1 MELEKITSG
10 EKGPGKRARKRGYYD
25 ACGMAHAMD
34 LIGDRWALAVVRELM
49 LGPRRFGDLR
59 ADLPGLS
66 ANVLT
71 QRLTELEAD
80 NILFKRKLPPPANV
94 QVYEL
99 TSWGYEAEPIIQELG
114 RWAARSPG
122 HDATL
127 PISGVS
133 ILLSLRTM
141 LAREKIG
148 DLRLT
153 IGFRWGSEDYVGR
166 LDADGLAIARGRAEE
181 GEIVF
186 AGAPN
191 AFAGFIYGKLPV
203 EGLGGALTVT
213 GDMGLARRF
222 AELFEL
228 PPKFTSDPR

>member
-1 MELEKITSG
+1 
-10 EKGPGKRARKRGYYD
+10 
-25 ACGMAHAMD
+25 MAHAME
-34 LIGDRWALAVVRELM
+34 LVGDRWALAVVRELM

-80 NILFKRKLPPPANV
+80 NIVLKTKLPPPANV

-99 TSWGYEAEPIIQELG
+99 TTWGYEAEPIIQELG

-127 PISGVS
+127 PISRVS

-141 LAREKIG
+141 IAPAKIG

-153 IGFRWGSEDYVGR
+153 VGFRWGTDEYLGR
-166 LDADGLAIARGRAEE
+166 LDADGLAIARGRAED
-181 GEIVF
+181 GDIVF

-191 AFAGFIYGKLPV
+191 AFAAFIYGGVPV
-203 EGLGGALTVT
+203 EQLSGALSVA
-213 GDMGLARRF
+213 GDPALAARF
-222 AELFEL
+222 AALFEL
-228 PPKFTSDPR
+228 PPKFLRE

>member
-1 MELEKITSG
+1 MELGKITTK
-10 EKGPGKRARKRGYYD
+10 KGVSRRRGYYD

-34 LIGDRWALAVVRELM
+34 LVGDRWALAIVRELM

-71 QRLTELEAD
+71 QRLTEMEAD
-80 NILFKRKLPPPANV
+80 TILFRRKLPPPANV

-99 TSWGYEAEPIIQELG
+99 TPWGYEAEPIIQELG

-141 LAREKIG
+141 IARDRIG
-148 DLRLT
+148 TLRLA
-153 IGFRWGSEDYVGR
+153 IGFRFGDEDYVGQ
-166 LDADGLAIARGRAEE
+166 LDAEGLVISRGEAER
-181 GEIVF
+181 GDIF
-186 AGAPN
+186 FSGAPN
-191 AFAGFIYGKLPV
+191 ALAAFIYGDVPIGQL
-203 EGLGGALTVT
+203 EGALVLR
-213 GDMGLARRF
+213 GDEALARRF
-222 AELFEL
+222 ADLFSL
-228 PPKFTSDPR
+228 PPKFQPGA

>member
-1 MELEKITSG
+1 
-10 EKGPGKRARKRGYYD
+10 
-25 ACGMAHAMD
+25 MAHAMD
-34 LIGDRWALAVVRELM
+34 LIGDRWALAIVRELM

-80 NILFKRKLPPPANV
+80 TIVARRKLPPPANV

-99 TSWGYEAEPIIQELG
+99 TEWGYEAEPIIQELG

-122 HDATL
+122 HDASL

-141 LAREKIG
+141 IQRDRIG
-148 DLRLT
+148 DFR
-153 IGFRWGSEDYVGR
+153 IVVGFRWGSEDYLGR
-166 LDADGLAIARGRAEE
+166 VDADGIHIARGPVEE
-181 GEIVF
+181 GDIVF

-191 AFAGFIYGKLPV
+191 AFAGFIYGGVPV
-203 EGLGGALTVT
+203 EQLGGALTVA
-213 GDMGLARRF
+213 GDMALGLRF
-222 AELFEL
+222 ADLFDL
-228 PPKFTSDPR
+228 PPKFYLNGPPVT

>member
-1 MELEKITSG
+1 
-10 EKGPGKRARKRGYYD
+10 
-25 ACGMAHAMD
+25 MAHAMD
-34 LIGDRWALAVVRELM
+34 LIGDRWALAIVRELM

-80 NILFKRKLPPPANV
+80 TIVVKRKLPPPANV

-141 LAREKIG
+141 IGLEAIG

-153 IGFRWGSEDYVGR
+153 IGFRWGADEYLGR
-166 LDADGLAIARGRAEE
+166 LDADGLVIARGRAAE
-181 GEIVF
+181 GDIVF

-191 AFAGFIYGKLPV
+191 AFAAYVYGRAPIEALA
-203 EGLGGALTVT
+203 GALTVE
-213 GDMGLARRF
+213 GDPALARRF
-222 AELFEL
+222 GDLFVL
-228 PPKFTSDPR
+228 PPKFMPDRE

>member
-1 MELEKITSG
+1 
-10 EKGPGKRARKRGYYD
+10 
-25 ACGMAHAMD
+25 MAHALD

-71 QRLTELEAD
+71 QRLTDLERD
-80 NILFKRKLPPPANV
+80 NVLIRRKLPPPANV

-99 TSWGYEAEPIIQELG
+99 TRWGYEAEPIIQELG

-133 ILLSLRTM
+133 ILLSFRTM
-141 LAREKIG
+141 IMREKVG
-148 DLRLT
+148 ERAFT
-153 IGFRWGSEDYVGR
+153 VGFRFGEDEYLGQV
-166 LDADGLAIARGRAEE
+166 DASGIAIARGAMAD
-181 GEIVF
+181 GDI
-186 AGAPN
+186 
-191 AFAGFIYGKLPV
+191 AFSGTPTALAAFIYGGAPV
-203 EGLGGALTVT
+203 EALEGALIVR
-213 GDMGLARRF
+213 GDAALVARF
-222 AELFEL
+222 AGLFEL
-228 PPKFTSDPR
+228 PPKFVPA